1 MQDNYLSTIEELNKD
16 FFKNYWEME
25 KIIVAKL
32 AKDEQQY
39 FIDNKC
45 YDILG
50 KFEPTIKAYCEIME
64 KLNEKPGWLLEF
76 YMHLNDMENV
86 KKHQE
91 LLKDDPL
98 CFIYNDFQNY
108 QDSGRILGNKLISI
122 KFDHRI
128 TEFAEQLHDYA
139 NGAETF
145 MKQEWVNLLPPK
157 IRVILIDSE
166 GWGPYNADLN
176 EMYFPVQNRS
186 VSRIAGDIVHETF
199 HFINSYYIRKASS
212 FKCSAEENSFK
223 FMDEGYALLIDD
235 KYSNKTEE
243 HRIISDKYAKEI
255 AVAGSFNFL
264 DLKSKWVELFSAKEI
279 IIYRLARSFV
289 YFLQDKFGAEKL
301 KNLFLPNS
309 KIEEKSWLEY
319 VENYFGREL
328 DVLIEE
334 WKQNLVKM

>member
-1 MQDNYLSTIEELNKD
+1 MQDNYLSTIEELNQN

-25 KIIVAKL
+25 KIVVAKL
-32 AKDEQQY
+32 AEEGQQY

-45 YDILG
+45 YDILC

-86 KKHQE
+86 KKHME
-91 LLKDDPL
+91 LLKDDPQ
-98 CFIYNDFQNY
+98 CFIYNNFQNY
-108 QDSGRILGNKLISI
+108 QDSGRILGNKLITI

-128 TEFAEQLHDYA
+128 TEFAEQLHEFV
-139 NGAETF
+139 NGAEIF
-145 MKQEWVNLLPPK
+145 MNQEWGNLLPPK

-176 EMYFPVQNRS
+176 EMYFPVRNRP
-186 VSRIAGDIVHETF
+186 VQQIAGDIVHETF
-199 HFINSYYIRKASS
+199 HFINSYLIRKASG
-212 FKCSAEENSFK
+212 FKCTAEENSFK
-223 FMDEGYALLIDD
+223 FLDEGYAYIVED
-235 KYSNKTEE
+235 KFSNNREKYRPTA
-243 HRIISDKYAKEI
+243 DNYAKEI

-279 IIYRLARSFV
+279 RIYLLAESFV
-289 YFLQDKFGAEKL
+289 YFLEDKFGAEKL
-301 KNLFLPNS
+301 KNLFLPKS
-309 KIEEKSWLEY
+309 KIEENSWLEY
-319 VENYFGREL
+319 VENYFGAEL

-334 WKQNLVKM
+334 WKQKLINS